1 MSNKKEAQLII
12 IEAFM
17 LGTDVFFSVSAALPP
32 LSNMCSSDRSG
43 RGPECV
49 CVCVMWATWEAQLRN
64 SLTEASN
71 MK

>member
-17 LGTDVFFSVSAALPP
+17 LGTDVFFLSVQPSPRLAICVHQTGQAEGL
-32 LSNMCSSDRSG
+32 N
-43 RGPECV
+43 V
-49 CVCVMWATWEAQLRN
+49 CVCVMCATWEAQLRN
-64 SLTEASN
+64 SLTEASY

>member
-12 IEAFM
+12 IEAFIFE
-17 LGTDVFFSVSAALPP
+17 TDVFFLSVQPP
-32 LSNMCSSDRSG
+32 PPRLAICVHQTGQAEGLN
-43 RGPECV
+43 V
-49 CVCVMWATWEAQLRN
+49 CVCVMWATWEAQVRN

>member
-12 IEAFM
+12 IEAFIFE
-17 LGTDVFFSVSAALPP
+17 TEVFFLSVQPSPRLAICVHQTGQAEGL
-32 LSNMCSSDRSG
+32 N
-43 RGPECV
+43 V